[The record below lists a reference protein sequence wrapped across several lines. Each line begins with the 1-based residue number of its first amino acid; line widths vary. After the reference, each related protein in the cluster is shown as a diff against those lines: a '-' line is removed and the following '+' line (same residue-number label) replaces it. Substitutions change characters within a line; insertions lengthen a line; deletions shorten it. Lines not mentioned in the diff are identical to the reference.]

1 MTTVLVSAGDA
12 SGDLHAGALMQALR
26 QRVPDLRVIGIGGA
40 ELEKAGA
47 ELTVHQ
53 RELAIGGLVEVLA
66 SLRRIVGAWRRLSR
80 ALVGERPDLVV
91 LVDSPD
97 FNIPFARRV
106 RRRGIPILYYVS
118 PQVWA
123 WRRWRIGKIARRVDR
138 MAVIFPFEPDVY
150 AGTSLPVDFV
160 GHPLVERL
168 SPCSAADR
176 AAARGALGLDAERPL
191 VLLLPGSRR
200 NELRY
205 NLPLYVDV
213 ARKLHARDPRL
224 AFVLALAPTLDCAE
238 VQARLA
244 EVGLPALLRLD
255 VIQGHTHAAMR
266 AADVALAMPGTATVE
281 LALLGTPTA
290 VVGVANPVSVF
301 VARRLGSVSQYAMPN
316 LIAGRPVM
324 PEFVQEDADPERI
337 AEAVRALLGGVAR
350 DAQQADLREVR
361 RLLGEGGAAGRASA
375 IAAEMI
381 DGSVGA

>member
-12 SGDLHAGALMQALR
+12 SGDLHAGAFVQALR
-26 QRVPDLRVIGIGGA
+26 QRVSDLRVVGIGGA

-53 RELAIGGLVEVLA
+53 RELAVGGLVEVLA
-66 SLRRIVGAWRRLSR
+66 SLRRIVAAWRRLSR
-80 ALVGERPDLVV
+80 ALVRERPDLVV

-97 FNIPFARRV
+97 FNIPFARKV

-123 WRRWRIGKIARRVDR
+123 WRRGRIGKIARRVDR
-138 MAVIFPFEPDVY
+138 MAVIFPFECDVY

-168 SPCSAADR
+168 APCSAADR
-176 AAARGALGLDAERPL
+176 AAARVALGLDAERPL

-200 NELRY
+200 NELRH
-205 NLPLYVDV
+205 NLRLYLDV
-213 ARKLHARDPRL
+213 ARQLHARDPRP
-224 AFVLALAPTLDCAE
+224 AFALALAPTLDRAE
-238 VQARLA
+238 VEARLA
-244 EVGLPALLRLD
+244 ESGLPSLLRLD
-255 VIQGHTHAAMR
+255 VLQGDTHAAMR
-266 AADVALAMPGTATVE
+266 AADVALAKPGTTTVE
-281 LALLGTPTA
+281 LALLGTPT
-290 VVGVANPVSVF
+290 VVAAVANPVSVF
-301 VARRLGSVSQYAMPN
+301 VARRLVSVTQYAMPN

-337 AEAVRALLGGVAR
+337 AEALRALLGGVAR
-350 DAQQADLREVR
+350 EAQQADLRQVR

>member
-26 QRVPDLRVIGIGGA
+26 RRVPDLRVIGIGGA

-80 ALVGERPDLVV
+80 ALVRERPDLVV

-97 FNIPFARRV
+97 FNLPFARRV
-106 RRRGIPILYYVS
+106 RRRGIPVLYYVS

-168 SPCSAADR
+168 SPCSDADR
-176 AAARGALGLDAERPL
+176 VAARAALELDPERRL

-200 NELRY
+200 NELRH
-205 NLPLYVDV
+205 NLGLYLDV
-213 ARKLHARDPRL
+213 ARKLHARDPHL
-224 AFVLALAPTLDCAE
+224 AFALALAPTLDRAE
-238 VQARLA
+238 LETQLA
-244 EVGLPALLRLD
+244 EAGLPALLRLD
-255 VIQGHTHAAMR
+255 VLQGHTHAAMR
-266 AADVALAMPGTATVE
+266 AADVAVVMPGTATVE
-281 LALLGTPTA
+281 LALLGTPAA
-290 VVGVANPVSVF
+290 VVGVANPVSAF
-301 VARRLGSVSQYAMPN
+301 VARCLGSVTQFAMPN

-337 AEAVRALLGGVAR
+337 AEAVHALLSGVAR